1 MPTRPLTT
9 SLSCLLALTI
19 LVGAAQPA
27 AAMMES
33 PERILH
39 RAYFA
44 EYAVEDCG
52 EALALY
58 RRATQSGLPD
68 DLQRIA
74 ETGAERC
81 RDRLAAADFST
92 LMPPDVLAY
101 AELRRPGELLK
112 ALSDM
117 LGLTPASMRA
127 LLDQRRD
134 ANAGTMVH
142 VPQRLA
148 LSPSLIDAFSQF
160 GGAAI
165 CLTEMNFSNHQPQ
178 PRGVIVIHHGD
189 HKLMKGIIET
199 AFQFAPT
206 GEKIAG
212 LPTLASPVP
221 QLGGV
226 AGVLTEGLFVLG
238 NDRTLVEGCIARLT
252 GRVKDT
258 LRERSDLQE
267 VFAERG
273 DRTFF
278 AFADLNR
285 IYRLAKEQV
294 PSHDRDDLEMANRFL
309 DLDHLQWATF
319 SFGANDKTLGLTARL
334 RYADD
339 HRSIVY
345 NLLRLPPMSRDVLKY
360 VPDDAAAIVG
370 LGLNPALASIAA
382 GRAEQS
388 AQVTGLDIPRE
399 IFGNIREIAA
409 FVVPGPAGRMVG
421 EDDPLPNAGIVI
433 SSNDVTRSRALW
445 HELLR
450 LPGLANEDG
459 APIEP
464 KSFKLSDADVTSY
477 FIPELGNVYLTELD
491 NAIAVGLTRRAL
503 RSAIQ
508 AKQDGRSVVT
518 DEAMKGAF
526 EKLPA
531 SCGMMVV
538 GHLGRLAEVGGGMN
552 PEPEFAMVAGPAAQ
566 LCRRTTFWVGLGQSP
581 TELSLS
587 AALMGLPDANEA
599 LSMLSPL
606 FGGHA
611 QTERVQIETAPP
623 AHAIKVEPEDQEN
636 EVEEVTTAL

>member
-1 MPTRPLTT
+1 MPTSPLKIA
-9 SLSCLLALTI
+9 LSCLLVAAT
-19 LVGAAQPA
+19 LVGTTAPA

-44 EYAVEDCG
+44 EYAVEDCR
-52 EALALY
+52 EALNLY
-58 RRATQSGLPD
+58 RRAAESGLPD

-81 RDRLAAADFST
+81 RDRIAAADFST
-92 LMPPDVLAY
+92 LMPADVLAY
-101 AELRRPGELLK
+101 AELRRPGELVG

-117 LGLTPASMRA
+117 LGLTPDSMRA

-142 VPQRLA
+142 IPHRLA
-148 LSPSLIDAFSQF
+148 LSPSLLDAFSQF
-160 GGAAI
+160 GGAAV
-165 CLTEMNFSNHQPQ
+165 CLTEMNFNNHQPQ
-178 PRGVIVIHHGD
+178 PRGVVVIHHGD
-189 HKLMKGIIET
+189 HKLMKGLIET

-206 GEKIAG
+206 GEKVAG
-212 LPTLASPVP
+212 LPTFASPVP

-238 NDRTLVEGCIARLT
+238 NDRALVEGCISRLT
-252 GRVKDT
+252 GRSEDT
-258 LRERSDLQE
+258 LRNRADLQE
-267 VFAERG
+267 VFADRG

-294 PSHDRDDLEMANRFL
+294 PPHDRDDLEMANRFL

-319 SFGANDKTLGLTARL
+319 SFGADQKTLGMTARL

-345 NLLRLPPMSRDVLKY
+345 NLLRLPPMSRDVLNY

-421 EDDPLPNAGIVI
+421 EDDPIPNAGLVI
-433 SSNDVTRSRALW
+433 SSNDVSRSRALW

-464 KSFKLSDADVTSY
+464 KTFQLADADVTSY

-491 NAIAVGLTRRAL
+491 NTIAIGLTRRAL

-508 AKQDGRSVVT
+508 AKHDGRSVVKNK
-518 DEAMKGAF
+518 AMKGAF
-526 EKLPA
+526 EKLPD

-566 LCRRTTFWVGLGQSP
+566 LCRRTTFWLSMGQSP
-581 TELSLS
+581 TELSIS
-587 AALMGLPDANEA
+587 ASLMGLPDANEA

-611 QTERVQIETAPP
+611 HTERVQIEDVPQPQAR
-623 AHAIKVEPEDQEN
+623 KVEPED
-636 EVEEVTTAL
+636 EEATEEEAVTAL